1 MGAFEELAALAC
13 DSLTQGGHASDPDYV
28 VARTIED
35 LERLC
40 DEISDERDYP
50 IVGLTLRRDSHEPV
64 LRASDI
70 RGVVGPGVRIY
81 LISSEVLL
89 IGLQEMLGSRLRL
102 LAGAVRVWW
111 PGAGGRCDPADHPSV
126 IGLEDEDYLVTLDE
140 FAREFDLS
148 RPRVRERVRLIEDT
162 RAFLE
167 RELANTQEQSRKI
180 HEHLRDTQVEC
191 HELRGRLAFAEASLE
206 AALRLPEPE

>member
-1 MGAFEELAALAC
+1 MDGFEELAALAC
-13 DSLTQGGHASDPDYV
+13 DSLAPAGHASDPDYV

-35 LERLC
+35 VERLC

-81 LISSEVLL
+81 LLSSETLL
-89 IGLQEMLGSRLRL
+89 SSLQEMLGSRLRL

-111 PGAGGRCDPADHPSV
+111 PDAAGRCDPGDNPSV
-126 IGLEDEDYLVTLDE
+126 IGLDDEDYLVTLEE

-191 HELRGRLAFAEASLE
+191 HELRGMLAFAEARLE
-206 AALRLPEPE
+206 AILRLPEPE